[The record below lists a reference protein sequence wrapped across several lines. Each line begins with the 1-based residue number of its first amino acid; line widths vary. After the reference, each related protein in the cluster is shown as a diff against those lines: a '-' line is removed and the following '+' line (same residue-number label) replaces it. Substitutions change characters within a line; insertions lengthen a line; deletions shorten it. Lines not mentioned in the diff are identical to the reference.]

1 MKKLVIFDLDGTLLN
16 TIADL
21 ANSTNYALKVLG
33 YPIHEPD
40 KYNFMVGNGIN
51 KLFERAL
58 PDGEKTEE
66 NVLRVRQ
73 KFVPY
78 YDQHNADKSRP
89 YPGVTELLETLQTAG
104 MQLAVASNKYQAA
117 TEKLIAHY
125 FPNIKFTAVFGQR
138 EGIPVKPDPI
148 IVKEILQIAKVQE
161 EETLYVGDSGVDMQT
176 AINAGVTSC
185 GVTWGFRPRTELEEF
200 NPDYIVTGAKEIID
214 IIKK

>member
-73 KFVPY
+73 EFVPY
-78 YDQHNADKSRP
+78 YDQLNADKSRR

-185 GVTWGFRPRTELEEF
+185 GVTWGFRPRTELESF
-200 NPDYIVTGAKEIID
+200 HPDHIVDNAEEI
-214 IIKK
+214 KLLCR

>member
-73 KFVPY
+73 EFVPY
-78 YDQHNADKSRP
+78 YDQHNADKSRR

>member
-73 KFVPY
+73 EFVPY

-104 MQLAVASNKYQAA
+104 LQLAVASNKYQAA

-138 EGIPVKPDPI
+138 ESIPVKPDPI

-185 GVTWGFRPRTELEEF
+185 GVTWGFRPRTELESF
-200 NPDYIVTGAKEIID
+200 HPDHIVDNAEEI
-214 IIKK
+214 KLLCR

>member
-73 KFVPY
+73 EFVPY

-104 MQLAVASNKYQAA
+104 KQLAVASNKYQAA

-185 GVTWGFRPRTELEEF
+185 GVTWGFRPRTELESF
-200 NPDYIVTGAKEIID
+200 HPDHIVDNAEEI
-214 IIKK
+214 KLLCR

>member
-73 KFVPY
+73 EFVPY

-125 FPNIKFTAVFGQR
+125 FPNIEFTAVFGQR

-185 GVTWGFRPRTELEEF
+185 GVTWGFRPRTELESF
-200 NPDYIVTGAKEIID
+200 HPDHIVDNAEEI
-214 IIKK
+214 KLLCR

>member
-73 KFVPY
+73 EFVPY
-78 YDQHNADKSRP
+78 YDQHNEDKSRP

-185 GVTWGFRPRTELEEF
+185 GVTWGFRPRTELESF
-200 NPDYIVTGAKEIID
+200 HPDHIVDNAEEI
-214 IIKK
+214 KLLCR

>member
-73 KFVPY
+73 EFVPY

-185 GVTWGFRPRTELEEF
+185 GVTWGFRPRTELESF
-200 NPDYIVTGAKEIID
+200 HPDHIVDNEEEI
-214 IIKK
+214 KLLCR

>member
-73 KFVPY
+73 EFVPY

-138 EGIPVKPDPI
+138 EGIPVKPDQI

-185 GVTWGFRPRTELEEF
+185 GVTWGFRPRTELESF
-200 NPDYIVTGAKEIID
+200 HPDHIVDNAEEI
-214 IIKK
+214 KLLCR

>member
-73 KFVPY
+73 EFVPY

-161 EETLYVGDSGVDMQT
+161 EETLYAGDSGVDMQT

>member
-73 KFVPY
+73 EFVPY

-138 EGIPVKPDPI
+138 ESIPVKPEPI

-185 GVTWGFRPRTELEEF
+185 GVTWGFRPRTELESF
-200 NPDYIVTGAKEIID
+200 HPDHIVDNAEEI
-214 IIKK
+214 KLLCT

>member
-73 KFVPY
+73 EFVPY
-78 YDQHNADKSRP
+78 YDRHNADKSRP

-185 GVTWGFRPRTELEEF
+185 GVTWGFRPRTELESF
-200 NPDYIVTGAKEIID
+200 HPDHIVDNAEEI
-214 IIKK
+214 KLLCR

>member
-1 MKKLVIFDLDGTLLN
+1 MKKLVIFDLDGTVLN

-185 GVTWGFRPRTELEEF
+185 GVTWGFRPRTELESF
-200 NPDYIVTGAKEIID
+200 HPDRIVDNAEEI
-214 IIKK
+214 KLLCR

>member
-73 KFVPY
+73 EFVPY